1 MICVEQKLEVVAI
14 RLVED
19 RPLMSDSRIQSPED
33 AVRLLGE
40 YLCQLDKECLCVI
53 NLRSDGRPVNC
64 NFVSMGAANES
75 MAHPREI
82 YKSCILANAT
92 SMILMHNHPSG
103 NLSPSKEDTM
113 ITDRM
118 LKLGELI
125 GIPLVDHIIVGGT
138 DKKYF
143 SFREKKLME
152 YDHIKYETD
161 YYKLDFKNVLVAEDS
176 SNNECLKDDRVDK
189 TSQATRRRGR

>member
-1 MICVEQKLEVVAI
+1 MEQKLEVVAI

-19 RPLMSDSRIQSPED
+19 RPLISDRKIQSPED
-33 AVRLLGE
+33 AVKVLGE

-53 NLRSDGRPVNC
+53 NLRSDGRPVNS

-92 SMILMHNHPSG
+92 SMILLHNHPSG

-118 LKLGELI
+118 LKLGDLI

-138 DKKYF
+138 NNQYF
-143 SFREKKLME
+143 SFREKQLMD
-152 YDHIKYETD
+152 YDRVKYESD
-161 YYKLDFKNVLVAEDS
+161 YYKLDFKDVLVAEKSDQEEQVQHS
-176 SNNECLKDDRVDK
+176 GS
-189 TSQATRRRGR
+189 RRRGR

>member
-1 MICVEQKLEVVAI
+1 MEHKLEVVAI

-19 RPLMSDSRIQSPED
+19 RPLMSEGKIQSPED
-33 AVRLLGE
+33 AVKLLGE

-53 NLRSDGRPVNC
+53 NLRSDGKPVNC

-92 SMILMHNHPSG
+92 SMILLHNHPSG

-118 LKLGELI
+118 LKLGDLI
-125 GIPLVDHIIVGGT
+125 GIPLVDHIIVGGSNEQ
-138 DKKYF
+138 YF
-143 SFREKKLME
+143 SFREKQLME
-152 YDHIKYETD
+152 FKRMKYESD
-161 YYKLDFKNVLVAEDS
+161 YYKLDFSGVLVAEKS
-176 SNNECLKDDRVDK
+176 EEAKLPEENRS
-189 TSQATRRRGR
+189 RRRGR